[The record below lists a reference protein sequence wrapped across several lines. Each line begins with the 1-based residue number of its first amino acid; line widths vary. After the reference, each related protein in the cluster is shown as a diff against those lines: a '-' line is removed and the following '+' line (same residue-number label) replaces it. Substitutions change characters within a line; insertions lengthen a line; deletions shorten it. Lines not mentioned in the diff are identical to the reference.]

1 LRDEVPTLKRVA
13 TVLTAAVCLLGVPV
27 RAVAAESVQSSIA
40 RVPTNTPVFPFG
52 QNGLC
57 PQSCPNLGSGA
68 VVNYLSI
75 SVVGQSASGPRVSL
89 NAGDTILMLYVGIDN
104 GGYSN
109 WWTATGAL
117 VSDTTGARA
126 NLGKAAVDD
135 GSEYPNLRISCGRRY
150 LNDCSPS
157 ITWSAVRLD
166 PTFSPGSYSLEITFT
181 PIQGLGLSA
190 VTHLLGPAIVTV
202 NPSAASPQ
210 QRPGL
215 AGKSCQRPGQVRK
228 QNGVQFG
235 CVRQGSKNVWTR
247 LG

>member
-1 LRDEVPTLKRVA
+1 MKHVA
-13 TVLTAAVCLLGVPV
+13 TVLTAVVGLLGIPI
-27 RAVAAESVQSSIA
+27 RAVAAESMHSSIA

-52 QNGLC
+52 QNGFC
-57 PQSCPNLGSGA
+57 PQNCPNLGSGA

-75 SVVGQSASGPRVSL
+75 SVTGQSASGPRVSL

-104 GGYSN
+104 SGYSN
-109 WWTATGAL
+109 WWSATGAL

-126 NLGKAAVDD
+126 NLGKAAADD
-135 GSEYPNLRISCGRRY
+135 GSEYPNLRISCGPRY

-157 ITWSAVRLD
+157 MTWSAVRLD
-166 PTFSPGSYSLEITFT
+166 PTFPPGAYSLEITFT
-181 PIQGLGLSA
+181 PFQGSGLSA
-190 VTHLLGPAIVTV
+190 VTHLLGPAIVSV
-202 NPSAASPQ
+202 NPSAASSQ

-228 QNGVQFG
+228 QNGVQFA
-235 CVRQGSKNVWTR
+235 CVRQGSKNVWTK